1 MSLSKEEDPSAAGKG
16 KTAPRLLEVQSR
28 SSAMKKGLF
37 GSKKLWSTL
46 FPPSFERRQGIRCSS
61 EPILRGKNQADSEED
76 PKEEASGA
84 DFQAKRGFSAS
95 PLFSCRFP
103 RFRKK
108 SLGEGA
114 SSSRNEADLNNF
126 SSDEDMEGF
135 SGLVGSDPHG
145 LAVMVLPSSPETRG
159 KGPSF
164 LGNYGLMVAENLE
177 VISSSH
183 FQSPPSSIPPS
194 CGLTFSF
201 LSPST
206 PILPGLA
213 FQSQVPME
221 NRVNSNFFSKKDN
234 VAYEGQTFVDIP
246 TLEMEVIQP
255 AFPYQMFQ
263 NVNPLSPKP
272 ISPIKDSNMVT
283 VNQGI
288 NAGSP
293 SGEFQIEGLS
303 PRKMEKVRE
312 VLKSLDIKVYSRRK
326 SRYSTGL

>member
-1 MSLSKEEDPSAAGKG
+1 
-16 KTAPRLLEVQSR
+16 
-28 SSAMKKGLF
+28 MKKGLF

-46 FPPSFERRQGIRCSS
+46 FPPSSKRQQGIRCCS

-114 SSSRNEADLNNF
+114 SLSRNEADLNNF

-164 LGNYGLMVAENLE
+164 LGNCGLMVAENLE
-177 VISSSH
+177 
-183 FQSPPSSIPPS
+183 
-194 CGLTFSF
+194 
-201 LSPST
+201 
-206 PILPGLA
+206 
-213 FQSQVPME
+213 VPME
-221 NRVNSNFFSKKDN
+221 NRVNSNFFFKKDN

-246 TLEMEVIQP
+246 TLEME
-255 AFPYQMFQ
+255 
-263 NVNPLSPKP
+263 
-272 ISPIKDSNMVT
+272 DSNMIT

-293 SGEFQIEGLS
+293 SGGRADTPQGFGFKEKEKGGKRFSEI
-303 PRKMEKVRE
+303 RKAGCSDDSGNKKDGV
-312 VLKSLDIKVYSRRK
+312 
-326 SRYSTGL
+326 

>member
-1 MSLSKEEDPSAAGKG
+1 MGCKSKGPTGLGLSPKENNQVETAVSLSKEEDPSATGKG

-46 FPPSFERRQGIRCSS
+46 FPPSSKRQQGIRCCS

-95 PLFSCRFP
+95 PLFSCQFP

-114 SSSRNEADLNNF
+114 SSLRNEADLNNF

-164 LGNYGLMVAENLE
+164 LGNCGLMVAENLE

-183 FQSPPSSIPPS
+183 F
-194 CGLTFSF
+194 
-201 LSPST
+201 
-206 PILPGLA
+206 
-213 FQSQVPME
+213 
-221 NRVNSNFFSKKDN
+221 
-234 VAYEGQTFVDIP
+234 
-246 TLEMEVIQP
+246 
-255 AFPYQMFQ
+255 
-263 NVNPLSPKP
+263 
-272 ISPIKDSNMVT
+272 
-283 VNQGI
+283 
-288 NAGSP
+288 
-293 SGEFQIEGLS
+293 
-303 PRKMEKVRE
+303 
-312 VLKSLDIKVYSRRK
+312 
-326 SRYSTGL
+326 